1 MRGLVFTEF
10 LEMVEQQY
18 GFEFTEELIDEAN
31 LPSGGAYTAV
41 GTYDHGEMISLLV
54 ILSEKTSLSIP
65 ALLRAYGHYLFK
77 TFERS
82 YPHFLKNADS
92 AFAFLESIDQ
102 HIHVEV
108 KKLYPDA
115 ELPVF
120 SSKRLSSD
128 SLELIY
134 KSERKMGAFAQG
146 LIEQSLVFFQ
156 EDARVSMENIMA
168 DGSEVRFTI
177 EKTTL

>member
-1 MRGLVFTEF
+1 MKGLVFTEF
-10 LEMVEQQY
+10 LEMVEQQH
-18 GFEFTEELIDEAN
+18 GFEFTEELIDQAD
-31 LPSGGAYTAV
+31 LPSGGAYTSV
-41 GTYDHGEMISLLV
+41 GTYDHSEMISLLRG
-54 ILSEKTSLSIP
+54 LSEKTDLSIP

-82 YPHFLKNADS
+82 YPHFIENAHS
-92 AFAFLESIDQ
+92 AFDFLESIDQ

-115 ELPVF
+115 ELPAF
-120 SSKRLSSD
+120 SSKRLSPD

-134 KSERKMGAFAQG
+134 RSERKMGAFAQG
-146 LIEQSLVFFQ
+146 LIEQSLVFFREEAQ
-156 EDARVSMENIMA
+156 VSMENIQA

-177 EKTTL
+177 EKAPS